1 MGVSGVRPPR
11 QSLPRINGDA
21 IPCSGFSAPHHVA
34 AGARPEPRAAGVG
47 CAEAGKLARH
57 GYHCWSAAMSKTVY
71 LINGPNL
78 NLLGKREPAIYG
90 ADTLDDVTSRCD
102 GLARSASLTLTAMQ
116 SNHEGQ
122 IIDWI
127 HEARDKAQ
135 AILINPGAF
144 THTSVAI
151 FDALQAFEGL
161 VFEIHITNVHKREPF
176 RHHSYVSARAEGVLA
191 GFGVEGYE
199 LALRRVITL
208 LA

>member
-1 MGVSGVRPPR
+1 
-11 QSLPRINGDA
+11 
-21 IPCSGFSAPHHVA
+21 
-34 AGARPEPRAAGVG
+34 
-47 CAEAGKLARH
+47 
-57 GYHCWSAAMSKTVY
+57 MSKTVY

-90 ADTLDDVTSRCD
+90 ADTLEDVTSRCD
-102 GLARSASLTLTAMQ
+102 VLAHTAGLALTAMQ

-127 HEARDKAQ
+127 HAARDNAQ

-151 FDALQAFEGL
+151 FDALQAFDGP

-176 RHHSYVSARAEGVLA
+176 RRHSYVSARAEGVIA

-199 LALRRVITL
+199 LALRRVISL
-208 LA
+208 LG